1 MMPNGRPRTS
11 RDAARTAHPLVPL
24 ELPPVEAITSAPLET
39 LAPIALHLAALQVA
53 VATRLAAPRGSA
65 DGPDR
70 LLRVQ
75 DAAALL
81 EMSVDWLYRHADRLP
96 FTVRTGRSLR
106 FSERGLRRYLAAAM
120 PNSLDGKDRVL

>member
-1 MMPNGRPRTS
+1 MKVRPAPAQS
-11 RDAARTAHPLVPL
+11 VPG
-24 ELPPVEAITSAPLET
+24 ELTLEAIASAPLET
-39 LAPIALHLAALQVA
+39 LGPIALHLAALQVA
-53 VATRLAAPRGSA
+53 VATRLAAPRGRD